1 MQNLLLISFIPCKI
15 RVCGAKRNN
24 ESPSG
29 AFKRPNGLASAR
41 WRGLAPTSSRLSRS
55 AERSKRIFTGRGR
68 NGKRHMLT
76 LAPCGSI
83 RVSMKTCCC
92 PYVSSR
98 SDLKPAEHKKSSS
111 AAAWIFCME
120 PNSFGVTRGEQPL
133 VRASRASKVAGAF
146 LVLFWHA
153 KENVPGGNAFYKRH
167 KT

>member
-1 MQNLLLISFIPCKI
+1 MEGPRPDKFAFVAL
-15 RVCGAKRNN
+15 CGALQTHFHGK
-24 ESPSG
+24 
-29 AFKRPNGLASAR
+29 
-41 WRGLAPTSSRLSRS
+41 
-55 AERSKRIFTGRGR
+55 GR

-133 VRASRASKVAGAF
+133 VCNGDDRGQWPKQGGAVGAAACRMRVPRKARSRRRGPQPAASRASKVAGAF

-167 KT
+167 ET

>member
-1 MQNLLLISFIPCKI
+1 MPTRSLWQYQRKYYFIY
-15 RVCGAKRNN
+15 
-24 ESPSG
+24 
-29 AFKRPNGLASAR
+29 
-41 WRGLAPTSSRLSRS
+41 SRLSRS

-83 RVSMKTCCC
+83 RVSMKTYCC

-133 VRASRASKVAGAF
+133 VCNGDDRGQWPKQGGAVGAAACRMRVSSKARSKCREPQPAVSRAS
-146 LVLFWHA
+146 
-153 KENVPGGNAFYKRH
+153 NVPGGNAFYKRH
-167 KT
+167 ET